1 MAAGATPRSPTPR
14 SPAPRSP
21 APRGTAPPAELAG
34 LLTAWLPGQRWFA
47 GKGREFEIES
57 VTQLGALTGP
67 PHPSAVW
74 LVRLRYSDGGTE
86 TYQVPLVQRRKQLDT
101 LTHVLVGQAPAADGS
116 RRQVYWYDALHDK
129 EVSGAWLR
137 HIQGDDTAGGMTFT
151 LAPRVTELPVDAPS
165 LVLTVEQSNTSLRYG
180 DEAILKVFRRVSA
193 GVNPDIEV
201 SEALARIGADR
212 HVAKLLG
219 WVSGQWRESGG
230 AEAPDHEALGSL
242 AMLQEFMRTGTDGWE
257 LAKTSVRD
265 LYAEADLHAD
275 EVGGDFAGEAHRLG
289 LAAAGM
295 HLDLATALPTDIL
308 GASELREQAAAM
320 RDRLDRAVDV
330 VPKLADYTGGLL
342 QAYDALGGHEPGVP
356 VQRVH
361 GDFHLG
367 QVLRTSHR
375 WVVLDFEGEPSKPLP
390 ERRALNSPL
399 RDIAGMLRSFE
410 YAARHLL
417 ADHPHQPQ
425 LVFRAEEW
433 ADRNRSA
440 FCDGYA
446 EGAGWDP
453 REDSI
458 LLRAYE
464 AEKAVY
470 EAVYEAR
477 HRPTW
482 LDIPLSTLARLT
494 EGVAG

>member
-1 MAAGATPRSPTPR
+1 MVAAGAT
-14 SPAPRSP
+14 
-21 APRGTAPPAELAG
+21 PRGTAPPAELAG
-34 LLTAWLPGQRWFA
+34 LLRAWLPSQRWFA
-47 GKGREFEIES
+47 GKGREFEIEA

-74 LVRLRYSDGGTE
+74 LVGLAYADGGAE
-86 TYQVPLVQRRKQLDT
+86 TYQVPLVQRRKAVDT
-101 LTHVLVGQAPAADGS
+101 LTHVLVGHAPEAAGS

-129 EVSGAWLR
+129 EVTGAWLR
-137 HIQGDDTAGGMTFT
+137 HIQAGDTSGGMAFT
-151 LAPRVTELPVDAPS
+151 LAPRVTELPLEAPS

-180 DEAILKVFRRVSA
+180 DVAILKVFRRVAA
-193 GVNPDIEV
+193 GINPDIEV
-201 SEALARIGADR
+201 AEALAKIGADG

-219 WVSGQWRESGG
+219 AVSGQWRESSGDTPAG
-230 AEAPDHEALGSL
+230 REVLGSL

-257 LAKTSVRD
+257 LSKTSVRD

-275 EVGGDFAGEAHRLG
+275 EVGGDFAHEAYRLG

-295 HLDLATALPTDIL
+295 HMDLAAALPTGIL
-308 GASELREQAAAM
+308 GASDLREQAAAM
-320 RDRLDRAVDV
+320 RVRLDDAVRV
-330 VPKLADYTGGLL
+330 VPELAEFAPGLL

-356 VQRVH
+356 VQRIH

-367 QVLRTSHR
+367 QVLRTVHR
-375 WVVLDFEGEPSKPLP
+375 WVVLDFEGEPSKPLA
-390 ERRALNSPL
+390 ERRALASPL
-399 RDIAGMLRSFE
+399 RDVAGMLRSFE

-440 FCDGYA
+440 FCDGYT

-453 REDSI
+453 REDSV